1 MVGFRLYL
9 ITDRRQVRSSS
20 LSAALLAAIEGGVR
34 AIQLREKDLPVRE
47 YLELAMEVRSL
58 TLRHGVRL
66 FINDRVDVALVV
78 GADGVH
84 LGQAGMPPE
93 AVRKIIPS
101 EMLIGVSTH
110 SLREAREAER
120 GGADFITFGP
130 LFSTP
135 SKVKYGPP
143 VGLDA
148 LKEVTREVNIPVFG
162 IGGIKKEN
170 IMEVMA
176 SGAEGIALISG
187 ILAADDI
194 KKESEEYVRMSHDD
208 Y

>member
-9 ITDRRQVRSSS
+9 ITDRRQGRGNS
-20 LSAALLAAIEGGVR
+20 LTGALEAAIEGGVR

-47 YLELAMEVRSL
+47 YLELAREVRSL
-58 TLRHGVRL
+58 TLRHGVSL
-66 FINDRVDVALVV
+66 FINDRVDVALIV

-84 LGQAGMPPE
+84 LGQAGIPPE
-93 AVRKIIPS
+93 AVRKIIPR

-110 SLREAREAER
+110 SLSEAREAER

-135 SKVKYGPP
+135 SKVKFGPP
-143 VGLDA
+143 LGLGA
-148 LKEVTREVNIPVFG
+148 LKEVAREVNIPVFG
-162 IGGIKKEN
+162 IGGVKKKN
-170 IMEVMA
+170 IREVLT

-187 ILAADDI
+187 VLAADDI
-194 KKESEEYVRMSHDD
+194 KKESKEYVRMSHDD